1 MSAPHILVVDDEND
15 IRSTIKE
22 ILTEEGYE
30 VDVASDAS
38 EASAQLRRQHPDL
51 IFLDIWMPDT
61 DGITLLKQWSE
72 VGEPQCPVVILSGHG
87 TVETAMEATRLGAVD
102 FIEKPL
108 SLAKLLRTVET
119 ALSARPGAPVRRA
132 EVGAPGTA
140 LLGRSRAMRELR
152 ERALATAGRPDPVLI
167 VGEPGSG
174 RAALAEY
181 LHSLSERAA
190 EPFVSLAGGSLT
202 DANAAA
208 LLLGVDEE
216 AGYLE
221 RARGGTLYIRN
232 LTDLGMAAQ
241 TLLAGV
247 FEQGSFARIGRAQLL
262 KLDVRLLASVAG
274 DPATGDDRL
283 HPDLVAYLGAVRLRL
298 PPLRE
303 HAEDLPELLRN
314 LVDRL
319 VETEGLGY
327 RRFGIA
333 AQNRL
338 RHYPWPGNLR
348 ELETIVRQL
357 LIAGGPE
364 QVALEELEQQL
375 RPPRGG
381 QREPLV
387 KQDLL
392 ALPLRAAREEFERAY
407 LTEHLALCGGRV
419 GQLAKRVGMERTH
432 LYRKLRSLGV
442 DIRQS
447 AEEDS

>member
-119 ALSARPGAPVRRA
+119 ALSARPGAPVHRA
-132 EVGAPGTA
+132 ELAAPGTA

-152 ERALATAGRPDPVLI
+152 DRALAAAGRPEPVLI

-190 EPFVSLAGGSLT
+190 QPCLSLAGGSLT

-208 LLLGVDEE
+208 LLLGVEDE

-221 RARGGTLYIRN
+221 RARGGSLYIRN
-232 LTDLGMAAQ
+232 ITDLGVIAQ
-241 TLLAGV
+241 ALLAGV

-262 KLDVRLLASVAG
+262 KLDVRLLASVDT
-274 DPATGDDRL
+274 DP
-283 HPDLVAYLGAVRLRL
+283 VAADGHL
-298 PPLRE
+298 
-303 HAEDLPELLRN
+303 
-314 LVDRL
+314 
-319 VETEGLGY
+319 T
-327 RRFGIA
+327 A
-333 AQNRL
+333 AQGAR
-338 RHYPWPGNLR
+338 
-348 ELETIVRQL
+348 
-357 LIAGGPE
+357 
-364 QVALEELEQQL
+364 
-375 RPPRGG
+375 RGF
-381 QREPLV
+381 
-387 KQDLL
+387 
-392 ALPLRAAREEFERAY
+392 ARAAENRR
-407 LTEHLALCGGRV
+407 
-419 GQLAKRVGMERTH
+419 
-432 LYRKLRSLGV
+432 
-442 DIRQS
+442 
-447 AEEDS
+447 

>member
-1 MSAPHILVVDDEND
+1 MSAPHILVVDDEID

-22 ILTEEGYE
+22 ILTEEGYA

-119 ALSARPGAPVRRA
+119 ALSARPGGPVRRP
-132 EVGAPGTA
+132 EVVTPGAA
-140 LLGRSRAMRELR
+140 LLGRGRAMRELR
-152 ERALATAGRPDPVLI
+152 ERALAVAARPDPVLI
-167 VGEPGSG
+167 IGEPGSG
-174 RAALAEY
+174 RSTLAEY
-181 LHSLSERAA
+181 LHGLSDRAA
-190 EPFVSLAGGSLT
+190 QPFVRLAGGSLA
-202 DANAAA
+202 DANAAP
-208 LLLGVDEE
+208 LLLGVEDEE
-216 AGYLE
+216 GYLE
-221 RARGGTLYIRN
+221 RAEGGSLYIRGIAE
-232 LTDLGMAAQ
+232 LGSSAQ
-241 TLLAGV
+241 GLLAGV
-247 FEQGSFARIGRAQLL
+247 LEQGSFARVGRAQQR
-262 KLDVRLLASVAG
+262 KLDVRLLASA
-274 DPATGDDRL
+274 DANPDDANLGL
-283 HPDLVAYLGAVRLRL
+283 HPDLEAYLGAVRLRI

-303 HAEDLPELLRN
+303 HAEDVPELLRTV
-314 LVDRL
+314 VDQL
-319 VETEGLGY
+319 VETEGLAY

-338 RHYPWPGNLR
+338 RHYPWPGNTR
-348 ELETIVRQL
+348 ELEAIARQL
-357 LIAGGPE
+357 LVAGGPE
-364 QVALEELEQQL
+364 QITLDELEHQL
-375 RPPRGG
+375 RPPKAG

-447 AEEDS
+447 ASEDN